1 MDEEEDSGEQ
11 CELELE
17 SKPNWN
23 WVRDFASER
32 ESKARRFCL

>member
-17 SKPNWN
+17 SKPNW
-23 WVRDFASER
+23 VRDFASER